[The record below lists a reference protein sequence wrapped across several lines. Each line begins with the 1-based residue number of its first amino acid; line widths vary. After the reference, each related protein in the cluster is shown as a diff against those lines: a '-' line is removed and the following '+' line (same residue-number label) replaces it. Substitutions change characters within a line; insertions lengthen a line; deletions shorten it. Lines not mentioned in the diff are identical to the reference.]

1 MTDAPCANFVDELI
15 AAYPDAKVVLTTRD
29 DEPWLRSMEASY
41 YDILGVS
48 AWPFVRWLDPVSI
61 TALSRLL
68 LDSRASEQGC

>member
-48 AWPFVRWLDPVSI
+48 AWPFVR
-61 TALSRLL
+61 
-68 LDSRASEQGC
+68 